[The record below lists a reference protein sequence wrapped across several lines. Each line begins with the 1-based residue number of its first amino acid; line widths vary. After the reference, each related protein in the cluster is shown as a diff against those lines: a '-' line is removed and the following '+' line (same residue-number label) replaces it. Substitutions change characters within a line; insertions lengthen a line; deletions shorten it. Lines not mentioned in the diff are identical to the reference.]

1 MVNNLIKNGKD
12 LLFRRQTNILSAAS
26 VVAAAV
32 LAAKALGLARYWLLT
47 VYVHPIADLDIFFAA
62 FRIPDFIFQILVMGT
77 LTTAF
82 IPVIA
87 SYIGRGEN
95 ERAWRVSSIIVTL
108 ALIVF
113 AVLAV
118 VAFIFAQDLSGLV
131 APGFASDPEKL
142 GKLVT
147 LSRIML
153 SAQVF
158 FIISNF
164 FSAIIQS
171 TKRFLIPALAPVAYN
186 LGIIIGIMLLSP
198 SMGIYGPAWGVVLGI
213 TLHLLVQLPLI
224 RHLGL
229 KYRPMIDLKDKGVHE
244 VAKLLGPRTL
254 GLAVSQI
261 SFTVDTALAS
271 LLVSSSITILNLSQ
285 ALQQFPIGIFGA
297 TIAQATLPTL
307 SEEQARENLDNFK
320 ATLLTS
326 FHQILFL
333 TLPATA
339 ILVVLRIPVVRLAF
353 GLGNSNFPWEL
364 TVLTGKTLAVFGL
377 GIFSQ
382 SLINLLVRAF
392 YALRDSVTPVKIGVV
407 SFVVSI
413 ILSLIFIIVLRL
425 PVWALAASSAAGDL
439 VNFGLLLW
447 ALDRAINFDRR
458 KVILPA
464 LKIFTAAAVTGLA
477 LWIPMKLLDR
487 LVFDTT
493 KTIPLIML
501 TGAASV
507 SGVTVYLLLTWLLD
521 IPELRA
527 FLGIVAKLRHIKAVF
542 TPPAEVLE
550 TSEIHV

>member
-1 MVNNLIKNGKD
+1 MNNLLKNGREM
-12 LLFRRQTNILSAAS
+12 LFRRQTNILSAA
-26 VVAAAV
+26 AII
-32 LAAKALGLARYWLLT
+32 GLAILGAKFLGIVRYWLLT
-47 VYVHPIADLDIFFAA
+47 VYIRPIADLDIFFAA
-62 FRIPDFIFQILVMGT
+62 FRIPDFIFQILVAGT

-87 SYIGRGEN
+87 SYMGRGQEAK
-95 ERAWRVSSIIVTL
+95 AWRVSSIIVTL

-118 VAFIFAQDLSGLV
+118 LAFIFAQDLSIIV
-131 APGFASDPEKL
+131 APGFVHNPEKL
-142 GKLVT
+142 AKLVT

-171 TKRFLIPALAPVAYN
+171 TKRFLIPALAPAAYN
-186 LGIIIGIMLLSP
+186 LGIILGIIFLAP
-198 SMGIYGPAWGVVLGI
+198 TMGIYGPAWGVVLGI
-213 TLHLLVQLPLI
+213 ILHLLIQVPQI
-224 RHLGL
+224 RHMGL
-229 KYRPMIDLKDKGVHE
+229 HYKPEIDLADEGVRE
-244 VAKLLGPRTL
+244 VGKLLGPRTL

-261 SFTVDTALAS
+261 SFTVDTAMAS

-297 TIAQATLPTL
+297 TIAQAALPTL

-320 ATLLTS
+320 TTLLTS

-353 GLGNSNFPWEL
+353 GLGNNNFPWEL
-364 TVLTGKTLAVFGL
+364 TVLTGQTLAVFSI
-377 GIFSQ
+377 GIFAQ

-392 YALRDSVTPVKIGVV
+392 YALRDSVTPVKIGVI
-407 SFVVSI
+407 SFIASIVCSLTFII
-413 ILSLIFIIVLRL
+413 ILHL
-425 PVWALAASSAAGDL
+425 PVWALAASSAVGDL
-439 VNFGLLLW
+439 INFGLLLW
-447 ALDRAINFDRR
+447 FLNKQLHFDRQQ
-458 KVILPA
+458 LFGPA
-464 LKIFTAAAVTGLA
+464 IKIMMAALITGVA
-477 LWIPMKLLDR
+477 LYIPMKLLDR

-501 TGAASV
+501 TGTAGA
-507 SGVTVYLLLTWLLD
+507 SGVIVYLFLTWVLD
-521 IPELRA
+521 ISELKA
-527 FLGIVAKLRHIKAVF
+527 FLGILGKLRQIKTIF
-542 TPPAEVLE
+542 TAPAEVID
-550 TSEIHV
+550 TSEVHV